1 MITIFAYASN
11 QNGLR
16 DLLRSLIGNAEK
28 KDSFQILVGGYPDN
42 DALWLETMAEYKDV
56 ANLSLMTAGQG
67 KEIDTRLCWVLSD
80 EVFIL
85 GTQWDKRINYYRDKY
100 PDDIIVMFPTGYK
113 PYGVKSESEIA
124 MMAERHPVL
133 SAKWVEL
140 VGLQDAEMIC
150 RQLFL
155 KHGIDRRIDIR
166 LIDIQERGAPSPR
179 PAYDPK
185 EVIRKADIIA
195 EYINNFTPSGT

>member
-1 MITIFAYASN
+1 MITILAYASN
-11 QNGLR
+11 QNALR
-16 DLLRSLIGNAEK
+16 DLIRSLIGNAEK
-28 KDSFQILVGGYPDN
+28 KDSFQIFVGGDTSK
-42 DALWLETMAEYKDV
+42 DELWLETMSEFKDQ
-56 ANLSLMTAGQG
+56 ASLFLMSEGQS
-67 KEIDTRLCWVLSD
+67 KEIDTQLCWVLSD

-85 GTQWDKRINYYRDKY
+85 GSHWDKRINYYKEKY

-113 PYGVKSESEIA
+113 PYGVKSEAEIA
-124 MMAERHPVL
+124 AMAERHPVL

-179 PAYDPK
+179 PGYDPR
-185 EVIRKADIIA
+185 EVARKADIIA
-195 EYINNFTPSGT
+195 DYINNFTQSRT